1 MLAGVPRIDRY
12 GHCTAVTSIAT
23 QTGLDVVV
31 SGSAGGFVN
40 VARMR
45 SGKLV
50 FALRPPPPAAIASA
64 DVSEVSSSVGSV
76 LISANGVI
84 TIYCTWRHM
93 KRRYGVLYSYSV
105 NGKLLASDENC
116 GTLSSLLLSSTGNTL
131 IVCKRKGVVG
141 LRDPE
146 SLQTR
151 SKINTNSIPIL
162 TAQLTSNDSHL
173 LLGLADGKLIVVPTT
188 LP

>member
-1 MLAGVPRIDRY
+1 M
-12 GHCTAVTSIAT
+12 TSIAT
-23 QTGLDVVV
+23 QIALDVVV

-50 FALRPPPPAAIASA
+50 YVLRPPPPASIAAA
-64 DVSEVSSSVGSV
+64 DPCEITSSVCNV
-76 LISANGVI
+76 LVSPSGIIS
-84 TIYCTWRHM
+84 IYCAWRHQ
-93 KRRYGVLYSYSV
+93 KRRYGVLYSYSI

-116 GTLSSLLLSSTGNTL
+116 GTVSSVILSSSGNTL
-131 IVCKRKGVVG
+131 VVCKRRGFVG

-146 SLQTR
+146 SLKVR
-151 SKINTNSIPIL
+151 SKSSTNSIPIL

-173 LLGLADGKLIVVPTT
+173 LLGLADGKLIVLPTSSAADAA
-188 LP
+188 P